1 MNKEK
6 TEKIK
11 EKEFNTELKRVIK
24 DLREKLKASQKVE
37 KIESQNIQ
45 IQNLN
50 NLYQSNSFYVESSKF
65 GEL

>member
-1 MNKEK
+1 MNQVTIQMNKEK

-37 KIESQNIQ
+37 KIESQNI
-45 IQNLN
+45 
-50 NLYQSNSFYVESSKF
+50 
-65 GEL
+65 

>member
-11 EKEFNTELKRVIK
+11 EKEFNTEPKRVIK

>member
-37 KIESQNIQ
+37 KIDSQNIQ